1 MLSGMHG
8 TVTKAEFARL
18 ADVTR
23 GRVSQWISARQ
34 LDGDALVS
42 EGRSV
47 RINVEA
53 ARRQLGD
60 RLSVD
65 QRAAHGKARRG
76 AGGGGGTLEA
86 LQRERLVQL
95 RHQNARAVE
104 EAAVRSGR
112 YVEVDA
118 MRQELGRVAGRLVA
132 LYDGALPGVASA
144 IAAGSNRSARDALH
158 LLRTAVREAREKIS
172 GAEAEAA
179 AALPDLVE
187 AAE

>member
-1 MLSGMHG
+1 MLFAMQG

-18 ADVTR
+18 AGVTR

-47 RINVEA
+47 RVNVEA

-65 QRAAHGKARRG
+65 QRVTHGKARRG

-86 LQRERLVQL
+86 LQRERLTAL
-95 RHQNARAVE
+95 ELANAEAR
-104 EAAVRSGR
+104 EAAMARSGR
-112 YVEVDA
+112 YVLASDA
-118 MRQELGRVAGRLVA
+118 KQQLGRAIGRVVA
-132 LYDGALPGVASA
+132 LYDGELPGIASA
-144 IAAGSNRSARDALH
+144 IAASSDLSARDALH
-158 LLRTAVREAREKIS
+158 LLRTAFRAARERIS
-172 GAEAEAA
+172 IAEDEGAS
-179 AALPDLVE
+179 ALPELVE
-187 AAE
+187 